1 MASLGFTF
9 DHTAVD
15 QTDSFEPLPP
25 GEYVVEVVDSEVRPT
40 KAGDGAYISLQLRVV
55 DGEYENRRIFTNIN
69 HRNPN
74 PKAQAI
80 GERQLAMLCT
90 AVGLKH
96 ALEDVVDLHN
106 VPVKAVILV
115 EPAKDNY
122 GPRNSVRAYKP
133 VDGAAP
139 AVVAAAQTQA
149 SSKPAAPWK
158 R

>member
-1 MASLGFTF
+1 MASLGFSF

-15 QTDSFEPLPP
+15 TTDSFEPLPP
-25 GEYVVEVVDSEVRPT
+25 GEYVVEVVDSDVKPT
-40 KAGDGAYISLQLRVV
+40 KASDGAYIALQLRVV
-55 DGEYENRRIFTNIN
+55 EGDFENRRIFTNIN

-80 GERQLAMLCT
+80 GERQLAQLCT
-90 AVGLKH
+90 AVGLKNS
-96 ALEDVVDLHN
+96 LDDVVDLHN
-106 VPVKAVILV
+106 VPVRAVILV

-133 VDGAAP
+133 MEGVAP
-139 AVVAAAQTQA
+139 VVAAASA
-149 SSKPAAPWK
+149 PAAAAKPAAPWK